1 MNTLAISIPCGEVAG
16 AGSVVEDVE
25 PSGVVVLPSANLVPI
40 TFTAYGKE
48 GQEAING
55 ETGSPATCPPSL
67 TVPTFCVGLVNPDV
81 GETVSIPVSV

>member
-1 MNTLAISIPCGEVAG
+1 MAWFYNSNPFGGFESYFATYGGFVFLGVLLVLVL
-16 AGSVVEDVE
+16 VVM
-25 PSGVVVLPSANLVPI
+25 
-40 TFTAYGKE
+40 AYGKE